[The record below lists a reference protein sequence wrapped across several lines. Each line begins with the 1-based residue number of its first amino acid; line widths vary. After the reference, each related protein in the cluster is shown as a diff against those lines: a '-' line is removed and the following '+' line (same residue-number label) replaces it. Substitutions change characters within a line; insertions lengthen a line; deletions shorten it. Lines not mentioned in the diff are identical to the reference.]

1 MGSMPGAGVTHPSD
15 PFASPIVGPTPFA
28 STSPST
34 APTTSTVCPKCGWH
48 HPVEAR
54 SCAACGLIFARY
66 AEAERRRQALA
77 ASAVPQPRHGD
88 DVVPAQHPSH
98 HAHPAGHELE
108 LDRGGYGMSAATAS
122 LLAPQVDDRP
132 RAIAIGSVIGSAAAG
147 AITASLALIA
157 IQLTPFAIFAGV
169 FFARSS
175 LANGVAWLTA
185 KLGPPGLLVLSVV
198 TALVMVRIACGL
210 VAAAVVAMD
219 DAMETS
225 EVRGVFWVLGEGWA
239 RGWRAC
245 GVLVVNALI
254 VAALSTP
261 VLYAVQ
267 SKMKGTA
274 LATVVVVVAAI
285 AAFIMTRLCL
295 ALPLAVVGQR
305 DVVDALGES
314 WRTTSGS
321 FIAMAVTLFLTG
333 LISAAVAKL
342 LMYSMVVPVVGI
354 FVIFVG
360 QALLAGFAIGILTG
374 MFRQLVPPPARF
386 T

>member
-28 STSPST
+28 STSTST

-54 SCAACGLIFARY
+54 ACAACGLIFARY
-66 AEAERRRQALA
+66 AEAERRRQGLA
-77 ASAVPQPRHGD
+77 ASALPQPDHGGDGARARH
-88 DVVPAQHPSH
+88 ASH
-98 HAHPAGHELE
+98 HADAHGLE

-122 LLAPQVDDRP
+122 LLAPEVDDRP
-132 RAIAIGSVIGSAAAG
+132 RSIAIGTVIGSAATG
-147 AITASLALIA
+147 AITASIALIA
-157 IQLTPFAIFAGV
+157 IQLTPFVLFAGG
-169 FFARSS
+169 FLARSS

-185 KLGPPGLLVLSVV
+185 KLGPPGLLVSSVV
-198 TALVMVRIACGL
+198 TTLVMVRIACGL
-210 VAAAVVAMD
+210 LAAAVVAMD

-225 EVRGVFWVLGEGWA
+225 EVRGVFLVLGEGWA

-245 GVLVVNALI
+245 GVLIVNAII

-274 LATVVVVVAAI
+274 LATVVVVFGAI
-285 AAFIMTRLCL
+285 AAFLMIRLCL
-295 ALPLAVVGQR
+295 ALPLSIVGQR
-305 DVVDALGES
+305 DVVDAFGES

-333 LISAAVAKL
+333 LISAAVSKL
-342 LMYSMVVPVVGI
+342 LMYSMVVPIVGL

-360 QALLAGFAIGILTG
+360 EALLAGFAIGILTG
-374 MFRQLVPPPARF
+374 MFRQLVPPPSRF